1 MADGTKGSKADLAR
15 SFWERLQARQLDEV
29 RKLLADDFVV
39 EWPHS
44 GERFVG
50 ADEYIRVTQGYPD
63 DWSITILRVVAGRD
77 GAATEVRVDHA
88 GAGPSFGASFFAIEG
103 DVITSVTEY
112 WVEPEKT
119 EPLYQR

>member
-1 MADGTKGSKADLAR
+1 MAESKSNGKAEIVRTL
-15 SFWERLQARQLDEV
+15 WERFAARDVDGV
-29 RKLLADDFVV
+29 RKLLADDVVV

-50 ADEYIRVTQGYPD
+50 AEEYIRVTQDFPD
-63 DWSITILRVVAGRD
+63 DWTINVLRVLSGRD
-77 GAATEVRVDHA
+77 GAATEVRVDHT
-88 GAGPSFGASFFAIEG
+88 GGGPSFGASFFEIEDDKIKAI
-103 DVITSVTEY
+103 TEY